1 MAITSLRNGHIRYKD
16 FLRDLQEDGER
27 HTRAPRERRLPT
39 VGGGERGGRGGG
51 GGGGATERERLE
63 AALIRAIDRGFDY
76 RREMELEDGR
86 AGGKVE
92 AGIVSRQR

>member
-1 MAITSLRNGHIRYKD
+1 MIISLRNGHIRYKD
-16 FLRDLQEDGER
+16 FLRDLQEDEER
-27 HTRAPRERRLPT
+27 HTHVPRERRWPT
-39 VGGGERGGRGGG
+39 VGGSERGRR

-63 AALIRAIDRGFDY
+63 VTLIRAIDRGLDY